1 MLHFPPYR
9 LDTENECLW
18 QAAEDGSDQRIT
30 LRPKAFAVLRYL
42 LERPG
47 RVIAEGELLEAVWS
61 GVVVQPEVL
70 KSQIYDIRR
79 QLKDSPKVPRYIETV
94 PRRGYR
100 FLAAV
105 SDKTSLPE
113 AHAAPGEPNVVGR
126 ASCLAELRSHL
137 RAACSGRRGIVLIS
151 GEPGI
156 GKTTLVDA
164 FQHEATSGMRSLQIA
179 RGQCIEGYG
188 GHEPYYP
195 VLEAL
200 DQLCRAPGGASVVSI
215 LAAEAPTWL
224 MQFPSLMT
232 RKNRDSLRRETLG
245 ATSERMLREIGAAL
259 EAIAAVRPLL
269 LVLEDLQWV
278 DPSTVD
284 LLSAIARRR
293 TAAKLLV
300 VATLRP
306 VHAVPL
312 AQLKQELVPRQLMQ
326 EIDLPPLSPQDVAEY
341 LAATSPS
348 SAIPGGLAELIYRL
362 SEGNPLFMVA
372 VLDNLQRRG
381 LLTRIAGQWVISVP
395 LQEIGLGVPE
405 GLREMIEAQVG
416 RLSAQEQR
424 VLQAASVSGMVFS
437 ATVAA
442 ASLGQEP
449 EAIEELLDA
458 LARRVRLVRA
468 TGSVTFPDGSICQRF
483 EFAHALYREVIYHQQ
498 SRLRCA
504 NLHRRIGEFIERL
517 FAQQLDQVA
526 SELAHHFDA
535 CGDWSRVV
543 RYLRLAAERALHR
556 YAHPQAG
563 ELLRKALAASEELP
577 AAERQAEGVA
587 LLEQLAATYA
597 ATYDPRAVD
606 TYTQMAERAAA
617 TGGVDTLI
625 RAHLGAAFPLSCI
638 SSERCLEVLDKALE
652 LTARL
657 SDPVLRARRRATVY
671 DNRLMTRGWNSAD
684 RKAFLAAFSQIESA
698 ADPPARAY
706 HMIENGEL
714 LWASAQYREA
724 HRTLTEG
731 FQILFGDAEAGRGS
745 ALSLHHWA
753 YRLQIVWASLFAG
766 EWGQALREAREGIAI
781 MERNADHYCAQT
793 MRLYQA
799 WIHLFACDFTGA
811 QALCETTFDTGV
823 PVRSSQTPALLAPLA
838 AELRIALILMGS
850 AQVGLGHFEWAQE
863 YLSRAHEDL
872 ERQQLILGWYWRMP
886 LELARAE
893 LAMAQARWPEARA
906 SAERFHAA
914 AQATAEGTWQAL
926 AWRTK
931 AQVALVER
939 ELTSA
944 RGFIEEGLR
953 LVRTKDLPL
962 AAWRVFE
969 VAAEVADAAGDES
982 VACHHREA
990 ARALVLELAKS
1001 LPRDE
1006 PLHQVFLSAPPVTTL
1021 LGANRDPERL
1031 IQVPAR

>member
-18 QAAEDGSDQRIT
+18 RAGGDGPDQRIT

-47 RVIAEGELLEAVWS
+47 QVIAEGELLEAVWS

-79 QLKDSPKVPRYIETV
+79 QLEDSPKAPRYIETI

-100 FLAAV
+100 FLATV
-105 SDKTSLPE
+105 SSRTSAPE
-113 AHAAPGEPNVVGR
+113 AQADPREPGVVGR
-126 ASCLAELRSHL
+126 ASCLAELRSHM
-137 RAACSGRRGIVLIS
+137 RAASSGRRGIVLIS

-164 FQHEATSGMRSLQIA
+164 FQREAASGIASLQIA

-200 DQLCRAPGGASVVSI
+200 DQLCRAPGGASVISI
-215 LAAEAPTWL
+215 LAVEAPTWL
-224 MQFPSLMT
+224 VQFPSLMT
-232 RKNRDSLRRETLG
+232 RRNRESLRRETLG
-245 ATSERMLREIGAAL
+245 ATSERMLREIGVAL

-284 LLSAIARRR
+284 LLSAVARRR
-293 TAAKLLV
+293 TPAKLLV
-300 VATLRP
+300 LATLRP

-326 EIDLPPLSPQDVAEY
+326 EVNLPPLSLQDVAEY
-341 LAATSPS
+341 LVAAAPS
-348 SAIPGGLAELIYRL
+348 SATPGGLAELIYRL

-381 LLTRIAGQWVISVP
+381 LLARIAGRWSLRVP
-395 LQEIGLGVPE
+395 LQDIGLGVPE
-405 GLREMIEAQVG
+405 GLREMIEAQVE

-458 LARRVRLVRA
+458 LARRVRLVRP
-468 TGSVTFPDGSICQRF
+468 TGSVTFPDGTMCQRF

-504 NLHRRIGEFIERL
+504 NLHRRIGEFIEGL

-526 SELAHHFDA
+526 SELAHHFHA

-556 YAHPQAG
+556 YAHPQAA

-617 TGGVDTLI
+617 TGGIDTLI

-638 SSERCLEVLDKALE
+638 STERCLEVLDKALE
-652 LTARL
+652 LASRL

-684 RKAFLAAFSQIESA
+684 REAFLAAFAQIESGG
-698 ADPPARAY
+698 DPPARAY

-714 LWASAQYREA
+714 LWASAQYGEA
-724 HRTLTEG
+724 HCALTEG
-731 FQILFGDAEAGRGS
+731 FQILFGDAEAARGS

-766 EWGQALREAREGIAI
+766 EWGRALREAREGIAI

-799 WIHLFACDFTGA
+799 WIHLFAFDFTGA

-823 PVRSSQTPALLAPLA
+823 PVSAGQAPALLTPLA
-838 AELRIALILMGS
+838 AELRITLILMGS
-850 AQVGLGHFEWAQE
+850 AQVGLGYFEQAHE

-872 ERQQLILGWYWRMP
+872 ERRQLILGWYWRMP
-886 LELARAE
+886 LELARTE
-893 LAMAQARWPEARA
+893 LAMAQAQWPEARA

-939 ELTSA
+939 QLTNA
-944 RGFIEEGLR
+944 YEFIEEGLR
-953 LVRTKDLPL
+953 LVRARELPL

-969 VAAEVADAAGDES
+969 VAAEVADAAGDAS
-982 VACHHREA
+982 VARRHREA

-1006 PLHQVFLSAPPVTTL
+1006 PLREVFLSAPPVAAL
-1021 LGANRDPERL
+1021 LGTDRDHEL
-1031 IQVPAR
+1031 LSQAPAH